1 MSYFKKLINKNI
13 MTNKQIIL
21 NRNITEKEIEEI
33 FWWEEEIV
41 KYTAKKVLP
50 IVKKIPILKQ
60 WIAVLWAMKDWS
72 LMKRKIVQYEQK
84 INQLSDE
91 VEKLNQQEKL
101 NYNFI
106 NTEEFINN
114 TLYLTEWIERTYEED
129 QIDNL
134 RRAYINLLKEE
145 NAEINL
151 KSKYMEIASKITPF
165 HISILEEIVKIFD
178 DLYWKED
185 KITARWKWV
194 TIQWASRELLKKTKL
209 NISDISYLIRD
220 LEKYNLIATDNWN
233 GDQYKWILKPKELI
247 INENLCLTNEEV
259 IQEIQTQWFLDNE
272 FKITQKFTN
281 LSKENKLEDF
291 IIDEKFKDIKIDLY
305 NLLFQRNINYLML
318 NESKVDEYIDKT
330 LISKPTW
337 FWIKFLEII
346 TKEPIT

>member
-1 MSYFKKLINKNI
+1 MWNKDLVL
-13 MTNKQIIL
+13 NK
-21 NRNITEKEIEEI
+21 NITEKEIEEI

-60 WIAVLWAMKDWS
+60 WIAVLWVMKDWS

-91 VEKLNQQEKL
+91 LEKLNQQEKL

-151 KSKYMEIASKITPF
+151 KSKYMEISSKITPF

-220 LEKYNLIATDNWN
+220 LEKYNLITTENWN
-233 GDQYKWILKPKELI
+233 WDQYKWILKPEELI
-247 INENLCLTNEEV
+247 VNDNLWITKEEI
-259 IQEIQTQWFLDNE
+259 IQEIQTQWFLDND

-291 IIDEKFKDIKIDLY
+291 SIDEKFKDIKIELY

-337 FWIKFLEII
+337 FWIKFLDVV
-346 TKEPIT
+346 TKEPIQNNNDTNG

>member
-1 MSYFKKLINKNI
+1 MWNKDLVL
-13 MTNKQIIL
+13 NK
-21 NRNITEKEIEEI
+21 NITEKEIESI

-41 KYTAKKVLP
+41 KYTAKKALP
-50 IVKKIPILKQ
+50 IIKKIPILKQ
-60 WIAVLWAMKDWS
+60 WIAVLGVMKDWS
-72 LMKRKIVQYEQK
+72 LMKRKIVEYENK
-84 INQLSDE
+84 INQLSQELED
-91 VEKLNQQEKL
+91 LNTQEKL

-165 HISILEEIVKIFD
+165 HISILEEIVKIFED
-178 DLYWKED
+178 IYGKED
-185 KITARWKWV
+185 KVTARWKGV
-194 TIQWASRELLKKTKL
+194 TIQWASREILKKTQL

-220 LEKYNLIATDNWN
+220 LEKYNLITTDNWN
-233 GDQYKWILKPKELI
+233 WDQYKWILKSEELI
-247 INENLCLTNEEV
+247 IKDWLNLNP
-259 IQEIQTQWFLDNE
+259 QEIIEEIQKKWFLDKD

-281 LSKENKLEDF
+281 LCKDNKLEDF
-291 IIDEKFKDIKIDLY
+291 IIDDKFNDIKTDLY

-318 NESKVDEYIDKT
+318 HESKVDEFNDKT

-337 FWIKFLEII
+337 FWIKFLEVV
-346 TKEPIT
+346 TKEPIENKENTNG

>member
-1 MSYFKKLINKNI
+1 MGNKDLVL
-13 MTNKQIIL
+13 NK
-21 NRNITEKEIEEI
+21 NITEKEIQEI

-41 KYTAKKVLP
+41 KYTAKEVLP

-60 WIAVLWAMKDWS
+60 WITVLWVMKDWS
-72 LMKRKIVQYEQK
+72 LMKRKIVQYEQE
-84 INQLSDE
+84 INRLSDQL
-91 VEKLNQQEKL
+91 EKLNQQEKL

-114 TLYLTEWIERTYEED
+114 TLYLTEWIERTYDKE

-134 RRAYINLLKEE
+134 RRAYINLLKDE
-145 NAEINL
+145 NAELNL

-165 HISILEEIVKIFD
+165 HISILKEIVKVFD

-185 KITARWKWV
+185 KISARRKWV
-194 TIQWASRELLKKTKL
+194 TVQWASKELLKNNKL

-220 LEKYNLIATDNWN
+220 LEKYNLITTETWNWE
-233 GDQYKWILKPKELI
+233 QYKWILKPEELIVNESIWFTQEDIIKELQ
-247 INENLCLTNEEV
+247 N
-259 IQEIQTQWFLDNE
+259 QWFLDND
-272 FKITQKFTN
+272 FKITQKFTT
-281 LSKENKLEDF
+281 LSKENKHDDF
-291 IIDEKFKDIKIDLY
+291 IIDDKFKDIKSELY

-346 TKEPIT
+346 LNEPLI